1 MTARWRCCL
10 SRING
15 YKSKAWEKRWNG
27 AFSFNLLLFG
37 VNVHVVFHSNVLCVC
52 VQQQNVTKTIRSQSM
67 VESTNTN
74 VTEHNG
80 IVLSVIFHYLAEF
93 SHHSV
98 RKRVEIVWNEV
109 RKGSSLLRWNRLDT
123 LEWFIRPLSFYKSNN
138 KRFTINSTTIRRDAQ
153 ANNNVCVCWPIIK

>member
-1 MTARWRCCL
+1 MGINRKHERKDKMVHSHLTCCYSVL
-10 SRING
+10 MCMSFSIQT
-15 YKSKAWEKRWNG
+15 YVFKRMY
-27 AFSFNLLLFG
+27 
-37 VNVHVVFHSNVLCVC
+37 VC

-98 RKRVEIVWNEV
+98 RKRVEIV
-109 RKGSSLLRWNRLDT
+109 
-123 LEWFIRPLSFYKSNN
+123 
-138 KRFTINSTTIRRDAQ
+138 
-153 ANNNVCVCWPIIK
+153 